1 MICAIVETDAKKTV
15 HDAIHSKEE
24 DVLEFGQIIS
34 ECINQVN
41 REANEATDALVKL
54 ASSLGRLNNWGDVP
68 QPIKQ
73 NVVERDVLD
82 SRQ

>member
-24 DVLEFGQIIS
+24 DVSEFGQIIS

-41 REANEATDALVKL
+41 REANEATDAP
-54 ASSLGRLNNWGDVP
+54 SSLGRLNNWGDVP